1 MLGLPHH
8 LSQAEL
14 LPRTSRPPLAAG
26 PREHG
31 ECAGVELGGLRLEA
45 DSHCGVGD
53 QTLERA
59 SICPGSHGWEEA
71 ELTRKLSSYP
81 LLANFP
87 NTGSCNVGHWVLD
100 CRHHCSYSELNVTI
114 KTCQVVCTH

>member
-53 QTLERA
+53 QTLEKA
-59 SICPGSHGWEEA
+59 SILGGGRADEKVKFVPSAG
-71 ELTRKLSSYP
+71 
-81 LLANFP
+81 
-87 NTGSCNVGHWVLD
+87 
-100 CRHHCSYSELNVTI
+100 
-114 KTCQVVCTH
+114 